1 MGFSTL
7 HLLSN
12 LILTPM
18 KKIQYSVAMLANPM
32 NAEEGKKA
40 YAKLQLTG
48 VVSITE
54 LAEHITDHNSVYS
67 KGTIVGILTELS
79 VCMRELILQGY
90 KIDLGDIGTFAPSIS
105 STGIEKKED
114 FSAQN
119 ITLMAVN
126 FQPGKA
132 FEQLRRDAE
141 FEKTITRKAQAAAL
155 KAETE
160 GATTADWT
168 PEDDGGNSGGDSGD
182 SGEGGNTPEP

>member
-1 MGFSTL
+1 
-7 HLLSN
+7 
-12 LILTPM
+12 M

-126 FQPGKA
+126 FQAGKA

>member
-1 MGFSTL
+1 
-7 HLLSN
+7 
-12 LILTPM
+12 M

-32 NAEEGKKA
+32 NAEEAKKA

-48 VVSITE
+48 VVSINE

-105 STGIEKKED
+105 STGIEKKEE

-119 ITLMAVN
+119 ITMMAVN
-126 FQPGKA
+126 FQAGKA

-168 PEDDGGNSGGDSGD
+168 PEDDGGNTGGD
-182 SGEGGNTPEP
+182 TPEP

>member
-1 MGFSTL
+1 
-7 HLLSN
+7 
-12 LILTPM
+12 M

-32 NAEEGKKA
+32 NAEEAKKA

-48 VVSITE
+48 VVSINE

-105 STGIEKKED
+105 STGIEKKEE

-119 ITLMAVN
+119 ITMMAVN
-126 FQPGKA
+126 FQAGKA

-168 PEDDGGNSGGDSGD
+168 PEDDDNENTGGV
-182 SGEGGNTPEP
+182 TPEP

>member
-1 MGFSTL
+1 
-7 HLLSN
+7 
-12 LILTPM
+12 M

-32 NAEEGKKA
+32 NAEEAKKA

-48 VVSITE
+48 VVSINE

-105 STGIEKKED
+105 STGIEKKEE

-119 ITLMAVN
+119 ITMMAVN
-126 FQPGKA
+126 FQAGKA

-168 PEDDGGNSGGDSGD
+168 PDDDGGNTGGD
-182 SGEGGNTPEP
+182 TPEP